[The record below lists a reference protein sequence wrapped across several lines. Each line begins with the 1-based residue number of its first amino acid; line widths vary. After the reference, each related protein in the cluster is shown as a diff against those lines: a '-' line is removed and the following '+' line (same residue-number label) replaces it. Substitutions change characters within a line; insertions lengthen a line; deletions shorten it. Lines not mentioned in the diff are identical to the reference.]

1 MLVAWRLI
9 SQFHQRCIHE
19 KIMADECVFAN
30 LTIDDFFS
38 NVHMRILVLR
48 VKLHFILC
56 NAEGKK
62 VKKALKL
69 LGNRNSRRC
78 LKIQLSH
85 ISILSRNELR
95 KIKFSK
101 VLCDRDTHRD
111 KLKSKQ

>member
-1 MLVAWRLI
+1 MINIKTAQPSSNSLPNKATKKNPSSFAIAKCLLTAENMLVAWRLI

-38 NVHMRILVLR
+38 NVHMRIPVLR

-62 VKKALKL
+62 VKK
-69 LGNRNSRRC
+69 
-78 LKIQLSH
+78 H
-85 ISILSRNELR
+85 
-95 KIKFSK
+95 
-101 VLCDRDTHRD
+101 
-111 KLKSKQ
+111 